1 MKKLLL
7 TSLVAGLAMLAG
19 CNSNNIKFADE
30 RVKQICVS
38 AWDTDGNGKL
48 SYEEAAA
55 VTSVGGRFRSTNIT
69 SFDEFQYFTG
79 VTIIYREAFNN
90 CLKLTSI
97 TLPEGIE
104 EIGPGAFGGCAELV
118 HIDIPDGVTYISPK
132 GPFEGCDKLPVEGGI
147 RYADNYAIG
156 VVGSA
161 QESYT
166 LREGT
171 LMVSNSVLY
180 DIARKTGSITI
191 PDIVTEVP
199 ESVFKYCSPLKT
211 VDMPGVVTSI
221 GKLAFDGCEN
231 LTSVTLSESLE
242 SIGDY
247 AFRECESLTT
257 ITIPASVK
265 SIGAWAF
272 FDCTNIENVYC
283 YATTPPSLGWA
294 AFMCTDRNPNIRGAA
309 MPLFMNCTIYVPAA
323 SVAAYKSAAG
333 WSDYAHQIVGF

>member
-7 TSLVAGLAMLAG
+7 TSLVAGLALLAG

-55 VTSVGGRFRSTNIT
+55 VTSVDGRFRSTNIT

-104 EIGPGAFGGCAELV
+104 EIGPGAFGGCAELE

-156 VVGSA
+156 VVGNA

-191 PDIVTEVP
+191 PDIVTKVP
-199 ESVFKYCSPLKT
+199 ESIFKYCSPLKT

-221 GKLAFDGCEN
+221 GKLAFDGCEH

-247 AFRECESLTT
+247 AFRECKSLTT

-272 FDCTNIENVYC
+272 FDNTNIEKVYC
-283 YATTPPSLGWA
+283 HATTPPTLGWA
-294 AFMCTDRNPNIRGAA
+294 AFMRTDRNPNIRGAA
-309 MPLFMNCTIYVPAA
+309 MPLFMNCKIYVPAA